1 MQQKTSLVQI
11 RVELVSGEIVFF
23 SLCSILNQFFG
34 GMYMNVKLKRPW
46 IHYFSVSIG
55 TQLSVWKTNSLFLV
69 ALMMEHTLWDL
80 YSVLKTTGG
89 PNLGH

>member
-55 TQLSVWKTNSLFLV
+55 TQLSVWKSNLLFSV
-69 ALMMEHTLWDL
+69 ALMTEHTLWMVSSD
-80 YSVLKTTGG
+80 SKMMFG
-89 PNLGH
+89 PNLGP